1 MTVLAFRDFI
11 EINPDFIEEGGK
23 RKKCKEFL

>member
-1 MTVLAFRDFI
+1 MTVLAFTDFIKINSDFI
-11 EINPDFIEEGGK
+11 EGGGK